1 MRKLILAGLLMI
13 VMIFS
18 FFAMKSGM
26 TFPTK
31 IYSFSELKARK
42 ELTNTQLDT
51 LTTLKSTT
59 YATTQNSLND
69 SIKKFKS
76 AKELY
81 EAAMSNKTEIEKQRA
96 IAGVSYDL
104 SYLWVKLG
112 KYATDNRCDLTIEV
126 FQNQETAAEENYTLC
141 DFKFNVSGTYLSL
154 IDFIEAISK
163 DQELSF
169 IPENLKMYSEYAD
182 VPVDEYH
189 YGAFVKGDI
198 SDEEDNGVV
207 QTSKGTILMLKT
219 EFYKTNVPVYKS
231 SLSKVENQL
240 TVEQE
245 KAAAAETAK
254 NGNTTNNTTN
264 NTNNTANTTNTTNT
278 TNSTNTTNT
287 TN

>member
-1 MRKLILAGLLMI
+1 
-13 VMIFS
+13 
-18 FFAMKSGM
+18 
-26 TFPTK
+26 
-31 IYSFSELKARK
+31 
-42 ELTNTQLDT
+42 
-51 LTTLKSTT
+51 
-59 YATTQNSLND
+59 
-69 SIKKFKS
+69 
-76 AKELY
+76 
-81 EAAMSNKTEIEKQRA
+81 MSNKTEIEKQRA

-112 KYATDNRCDLTIEV
+112 KYATENRCDLTIEV

-141 DFKFNVSGTYLSL
+141 DFKFNVSGTYLEL

-169 IPENLKMYSEYAD
+169 IPENLKMYSDYAD
-182 VPVDEYH
+182 VTVDEDH
-189 YGAFVKGDI
+189 YGAFAKNNI
-198 SDEEDNGVV
+198 SDEEDNDVIK
-207 QTSKGTILMLKT
+207 TSKGTILMLKT

-245 KAAAAETAK
+245 KAAAEAETK

-264 NTNNTANTTNTTNT
+264 NTNNTANTTNTA
-278 TNSTNTTNT
+278 NSTNTTNT